1 MEITETKVQPSPPN
15 IITAIRSG
23 FDVIANRIYLILI
36 PILLDVW
43 LWLGPHL
50 QIKGFAG
57 SFLETLKATGELSA
71 ANNNNVVLVDPEVL
85 QAAVERIN
93 LMTLIRSYPIGVPS
107 LISGMLPVEAPVDS
121 LVFIDIASPGLML
134 VLWLLLSLIGIVVGT
149 FYFLLI
155 AQAVFDQRVL
165 LKKAIMEW
173 PKRLAQVILLTLA
186 AVLIVLVLLIPST
199 CILSFVTM
207 GGIPVSQIGLIILV
221 GMLLWVLFPL
231 AFTPH
236 GIFTFGINF
245 LSAVQRSILVTRIT
259 LPSTG
264 LFFLVIL
271 AISQGLDVLWRV
283 PGESSWFELVGLAGH
298 AFVSSALLAA
308 TFIYFRDAYVWV
320 QNIISKAQL
329 SQA

>member
-36 PILLDVW
+36 PVLLDVW

-50 QIKGFAG
+50 QIKGLAG
-57 SFLETLKATGELSA
+57 SFLEALKSTGGLSA
-71 ANNNNVVLVDPEVL
+71 TDNTSAVLIDPDVL
-85 QAAVERIN
+85 QAAFERIN
-93 LMTLIRSYPIGVPS
+93 LMTFMRSYPIGVPS
-107 LISGMLPVEAPVDS
+107 LISGMLPLEAPVDS
-121 LVFIDIASPGLML
+121 IVFIDIVSPSL
-134 VLWLLLSLIGIVVGT
+134 VLGLWLLLSLIGILIGT
-149 FYFLLI
+149 FYFLLV
-155 AQAVFDQRVL
+155 AQAVFDRRVL
-165 LKKAIMEW
+165 WKKAIMEW
-173 PKRLAQVILLTLA
+173 PKRMTQVMLLTLA
-186 AVLIVLVLLIPST
+186 AVLILLVLLIPST

-231 AFTPH
+231 AFAPH

-245 LSAVQRSILVTRIT
+245 LSAVQRSILVTRMT

-271 AISQGLDVLWRV
+271 SISQGLDVLWRV

-320 QNIISKAQL
+320 QNIIGKAQL
-329 SQA
+329 SQV